1 MSKII
6 DTFSANSLKILDK
19 NPKEFIDRFVYHL
32 SLYKKDERADL
43 GKKFHSLICS
53 YIKGFDITKMIMELS
68 EKEKKI
74 YLNFIDK
81 LKDKKDFFIETEYP
95 FLIKEELNN
104 ENYYLT
110 GRFDAIYK
118 KDSEFIIYDW
128 KTLNLPKNPK
138 DDLQSI
144 VYIYALSKIYNTK
157 NIKMRY
163 ISLEKL
169 DFIDVFYDEDFNYK
183 NRIDKIIEKYRNFT
197 SLQDLQVH
205 F

>member
-1 MSKII
+1 
-6 DTFSANSLKILDK
+6 
-19 NPKEFIDRFVYHL
+19 
-32 SLYKKDERADL
+32 
-43 GKKFHSLICS
+43 
-53 YIKGFDITKMIMELS
+53 MIMELS

-118 KDSEFIIYDW
+118 KDSEYIIYDW

-144 VYIYALSKIYNTK
+144 VYIYAL
-157 NIKMRY
+157 
-163 ISLEKL
+163 
-169 DFIDVFYDEDFNYK
+169 
-183 NRIDKIIEKYRNFT
+183 
-197 SLQDLQVH
+197 
-205 F
+205 

>member
-1 MSKII
+1 MPKII
-6 DTFSANSLKILDK
+6 DTFSAHSLKILDK
-19 NPKEFIDRFVYHL
+19 NPEEFIDKFIYHL
-32 SLYKKDERADL
+32 SLYKKDHRTDL
-43 GKKFHSLICS
+43 GKKFHSLICA
-53 YIKGFDITKMIMELS
+53 YIKGFDVSKMLLDLKD
-68 EKEKKI
+68 KEKRT

-81 LKDKKDFFIETEYP
+81 LKDKKEFFIETEYP
-95 FLIKEELNN
+95 FLIKEKLND

-118 KDSEFIIYDW
+118 EDDKYIIYDW

-144 VYIYALSKIYNTK
+144 VYIYALSKIFNTK

-169 DFIDVFYDEDFNYK
+169 DFIDVLYDENFSYK
-183 NRIDKIIEKYRNFT
+183 NRIDEIIKKYKIT
-197 SLQDLQVH
+197 SLQDL
-205 F
+205 

>member
-1 MSKII
+1 MPKII
-6 DTFSANSLKILDK
+6 DTFSAHSLKILDK
-19 NPKEFIDRFVYHL
+19 NPSEFIDKFVYHL
-32 SLYKKDERADL
+32 SLYKKDERTDL
-43 GKKFHSLICS
+43 GKKFHSLICA
-53 YIKGFDITKMIMELS
+53 YIKGFDVSKMLLDLKES
-68 EKEKKI
+68 ERKI
-74 YLNFIDK
+74 YLNFMDK
-81 LKDKKDFFIETEYP
+81 LKDKKNFFIETEYP
-95 FLIKEELNN
+95 FLIKEKLNN

-118 KDSEFIIYDW
+118 ENDEYIIYDW

-144 VYIYALSKIYNTK
+144 VYIYALEKIFNTK

-169 DFIDVFYDEDFNYK
+169 DFVDVFYDENFNYK
-183 NRIDKIIEKYRNFT
+183 KRIDEIVEKYRNST

>member
-1 MSKII
+1 MPKII
-6 DTFSANSLKILDK
+6 DTFSAHSLKILDK
-19 NPKEFIDRFVYHL
+19 NPEEFIDKFIYHL
-32 SLYKKDERADL
+32 SLYKKDHRTDL
-43 GKKFHSLICS
+43 GKKFHSLICA
-53 YIKGFDITKMIMELS
+53 YIKGFDVSKMLLDLED
-68 EKEKKI
+68 KEKRT

-81 LKDKKDFFIETEYP
+81 LKDKKEFFIETEYP
-95 FLIKEELNN
+95 FLIKEKLND

-118 KDSEFIIYDW
+118 EDDKYIIYDW

-144 VYIYALSKIYNTK
+144 VYIYALSKIFNTK

-169 DFIDVFYDEDFNYK
+169 DFIDVLYDENFSYK
-183 NRIDKIIEKYRNFT
+183 NRIDEIIKKYKIT
-197 SLQDLQVH
+197 SLQDL
-205 F
+205 